1 MIERHIKASEP
12 KGCAAMDGWKRVHR
26 LSPTYFVMLKN
37 RIEEAE
43 REYLRGNVDHSI
55 TILQA
60 VRRSITEI
68 KAEDS
73 NKIEERH
80 IKSADPE
87 TKNEEF
93 RPGDRV
99 IDDEG
104 RKGNIVDR
112 YAEETDNVYV
122 LFDGT
127 DHEVTAHVSR
137 LKKMN
142 DPIALAPDEKKIKGF
157 AAKLERC
164 VKKTKGDPT
173 INPYAICRSALRKAH
188 GLKVK
193 SEE

>member
-1 MIERHIKASEP
+1 MI
-12 KGCAAMDGWKRVHR
+12 
-26 LSPTYFVMLKN
+26 
-37 RIEEAE
+37 
-43 REYLRGNVDHSI
+43 
-55 TILQA
+55 
-60 VRRSITEI
+60 
-68 KAEDS
+68 
-73 NKIEERH
+73 ERH

-173 INPYAICRSALRKAH
+173 INPYAICRYSLRKAA
-188 GLKVK
+188 GLPIKT
-193 SEE
+193 EERQ